1 MKTFKILNKTVS
13 FDDGIIDYINIIQ
26 QGQSYMLNFD
36 DRYRNM
42 PQKQINTMEDFG
54 LYVNELSD
62 YVPKEY
68 IKISEELVNLY
79 IKYNIYDM
87 SPALIQTNYARFLSK
102 HVERMKPIINEIA
115 TFVSQV
121 KQGVTG
127 IQAKWKQYVDEA
139 VPGHYFNVYSPY
151 YSDIL
156 LNDYFNH
163 KEEKRVERKR
173 EQLYNQNA
181 SKTVNEYMTQ
191 VFELCYSYIDKIQQ
205 FIYEDTIEMIDG
217 MYKNCAMDLVTKG
230 KLSSFSQYT
239 DSLKSNAILDNI
251 NRITDKAIA
260 EEQIVNLLQIDPL
273 NTNVHYK
280 IIEYITNDDI
290 PEYAEIIKFF
300 KLETFIFFIYTED
313 CGKGEQGNKDL
324 NNKCLNI
331 LKLVKDSLN
340 MGIISRENANFNYT
354 DDTFIETVTATKIY
368 FECLKNIFGEDNKI
382 INEKE
387 QKMFM
392 TAIKEASKGTNLVY
406 DRSIMHLDY
415 NYLCE
420 FWDKARKQR
429 NSTIKRQEITQN
441 VSNSF
446 ANWVKNHIKGIIIF
460 IIIIAIFY
468 FASKDS
474 DNTKTNNSST
484 NNKEYVNYDEYIT
497 KYTTPN
503 YNSDSTIPSYEIISD
518 DLQNYK
524 QSSDYVPGKANPF
537 GN

>member
-13 FDDGIIDYINIIQ
+13 FDDGIIDYIDIVQ
-26 QGQSYMLNFD
+26 QGQSYILDFD
-36 DRYRNM
+36 NRYRNT

-54 LYVNELSD
+54 LYVNELAD

-87 SPALIQTNYARFLSK
+87 SSALIQTNYARFLNK
-102 HVERMKPIINEIA
+102 HVERMKPIVNEIA

-127 IQAKWKQYVDEA
+127 IQEKWKQYVDEA

-191 VFELCYSYIDKIQQ
+191 VLELCYSYVDKIQQ
-205 FIYEDTIEMIDG
+205 VIYEDTFEMVDG
-217 MYKNCAMDLVTKG
+217 MYKNCAMDLVAKG
-230 KLSSFSQYT
+230 KISSFSQYT

-251 NRITDKAIA
+251 NRIADKAVA

-273 NTNVHYK
+273 NPNVHLK
-280 IIEYITNDDI
+280 ALDYITNSDI
-290 PEYAEIIKFF
+290 TEYAEFIKFF
-300 KLETFIFFIYTED
+300 KLENMIFYIYTED
-313 CGKGEQGNKDL
+313 STKGENGNKDL

-331 LKLVKDSLN
+331 LKLVKDTLN
-340 MGIISRENANFNYT
+340 MGIISKENASFSYT
-354 DDTFIETVTATKIY
+354 DDVFIETVAATKIY

-392 TAIKEASKGTNLVY
+392 TAIKEASKGTNLIY
-406 DRSIMHLDY
+406 DGSISRFDY
-415 NYLCE
+415 NHLCE

-429 NSTIKRQEITQN
+429 NATIKKQEIAQDI
-441 VSNSF
+441 SNSF
-446 ANWVKNHIKGIIIF
+446 ADWVKRHIKGIL
-460 IIIIAIFY
+460 IIIIIIIIY
-468 FASKDS
+468 FL
-474 DNTKTNNSST
+474 
-484 NNKEYVNYDEYIT
+484 NK
-497 KYTTPN
+497 
-503 YNSDSTIPSYEIISD
+503 
-518 DLQNYK
+518 
-524 QSSDYVPGKANPF
+524 
-537 GN
+537 

>member
-1 MKTFKILNKTVS
+1 MKTFKILNRTVS
-13 FDDGIIDYINIIQ
+13 FDDGIIDYINIVQ
-26 QGQSYMLNFD
+26 QGQSYITDFD
-36 DRYRNM
+36 IRYRNI

-54 LYVNELSD
+54 LYVNELAD

-68 IKISEELVNLY
+68 IKISEELVNIY

-115 TFVSQV
+115 TFVAQV

-173 EQLYNQNA
+173 ERLYNQNA

-191 VFELCYSYIDKIQQ
+191 VLELCYSYIDKIQQ
-205 FIYEDTIEMIDG
+205 VIYEDTIEMVDG
-217 MYKNCAMDLVTKG
+217 MYKNCAMDLVAKG
-230 KLSSFSQYT
+230 KISSFSQYT

-251 NRITDKAIA
+251 NRIADKAVA

-273 NTNVHYK
+273 NPSVHLK
-280 IIEYITNDDI
+280 ALDYITNNDI
-290 PEYAEIIKFF
+290 TEYAEFIKLF
-300 KLETFIFFIYTED
+300 KLENMIFYIYTED
-313 CGKGEQGNKDL
+313 SSKGGNGNKDL

-340 MGIISRENANFNYT
+340 MGIISKENASFSYT
-354 DDTFIETVTATKIY
+354 DDVFIETVAATKIY

-392 TAIKEASKGTNLVY
+392 TAIKEASKGTNLTY
-406 DRSIMHLDY
+406 DGSIMHLDY
-415 NYLCE
+415 DHLCE
-420 FWDKARKQR
+420 FWKKARNQH
-429 NSTIKRQEITQN
+429 NSTIKRQEIKQE

-446 ANWVKNHIKGIIIF
+446 TDWIRNHIKSIIIF
-460 IIIIAIFY
+460 IIIIAIFH
-468 FASKDS
+468 FATKDS
-474 DNTKTNNSST
+474 NNKKTNSSST
-484 NNKEYVNYDEYIT
+484 TSAIQNTQVIEDKKEDTY
-497 KYTTPN
+497 YTTPN
-503 YNSDSTIPSYEIISD
+503 YNSDSTISED
-518 DLQNYK
+518 DLFNYK
-524 QSSDYVPGKANPF
+524 QNSEYIPGKANPF